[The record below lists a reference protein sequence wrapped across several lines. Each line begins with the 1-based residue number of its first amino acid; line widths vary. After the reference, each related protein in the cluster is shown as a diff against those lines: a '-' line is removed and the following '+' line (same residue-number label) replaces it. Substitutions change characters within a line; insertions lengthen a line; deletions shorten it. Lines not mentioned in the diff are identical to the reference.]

1 MESVSAE
8 ILEKMISE
16 LIPIDDVE
24 IRSESPAR
32 EASFCPDF
40 IATLHFQGEELKIV
54 FEVIRSKS
62 SAVFEDKLL
71 HLRTFS
77 EKQRDSLPVVVSDY
91 ISRDRQ
97 EKCREAG
104 IFFLDLSGNAFL
116 RHRGLYIERIGF
128 PNLFPEERRGRSPFS
143 DKASL
148 ILRAFF
154 ENNEKAWGIRE
165 IAQSLNIDAGFVSR
179 VVKELEMRRYI
190 SRSDSK
196 IKVRDIKSILDDWVH
211 LYDYTKN
218 REHRFFCLA
227 ESTEQIISEIK
238 RIKIPKKVEYAF
250 GLHAGANLVSPY
262 VVFNQIHVYVRGSN
276 EIEFFGSKLKAK
288 ETDTGANIIFWTPY
302 YKNSVFYG
310 AQDVEGLKVT
320 SDLQLYLDLYN
331 YPIRGLE
338 HAEQIYEK
346 RLR

>member
-8 ILEKMISE
+8 VLEKMISE

-24 IRSESPAR
+24 IQSESSAR
-32 EASFCPDF
+32 AASFCPDF
-40 IATLHFQGEELKIV
+40 TAKLHFQGEELKIV
-54 FEVIRSKS
+54 IEVIRPKS
-62 SAVFEDKLL
+62 SAVFKDKLL
-71 HLRTFS
+71 QIKAFS
-77 EKQRDSLPVVVSDY
+77 EKQHDSLPIVVSDY
-91 ISRDRQ
+91 ISKDRR
-97 EKCREAG
+97 ELCRKAG
-104 IFFLDLSGNAFL
+104 VFFMDLSGNAFL
-116 RHRGLYIERIGF
+116 QHKGLYIERIGF
-128 PNLFPEERRGRSPFS
+128 QNLFPEERKGRSPFS

-148 ILRAFF
+148 VLRALL
-154 ENNEKAWGIRE
+154 ENSERAWGIRE

-179 VVKELEMRRYI
+179 VVQELEMRRYI

-196 IKVRDIKSILDDWVH
+196 IMVRDIKSILDDWVH

-227 ESTEQIISEIK
+227 ESPDQIISEIK

-250 GLHAGANLVSPY
+250 GLHAGANLVSPH
-262 VVFNQIHVYVRGSN
+262 VVFNQIHVYIRSSN
-276 EIEFFGSKLKAK
+276 EIEFFRRKLKLK
-288 ETDTGANIIFWTPY
+288 EADTGANIIFWAPY

-310 AQDVEGLKVT
+310 TQEAEGLKVT

-338 HAEQIYEK
+338 HAEHIYEK
-346 RLR
+346 RLG